1 MPDNTTLKIPP
12 RAPNPHWLLG
22 HSVAF
27 LKFPL
32 EFFRESLRYGDIY
45 GYRVGHLPSLGGNI
59 PEFYRRVLQENAK
72 NYVKGEYYNPLKLL
86 LGQGLVTSEGDFWL
100 KQRRIQQPA
109 FHRQRMESFADMIV
123 QEGAKML
130 DAWERRDTAIALDD
144 ELFHLTLTVVGHAL
158 FSVDFSGDS
167 QQLGDALTF
176 AVEFVNKRIYNVVSA
191 PMFMPLPEIQRFK
204 RDVKMIDEKIFAM
217 IEQRKR
223 EGIESKQD
231 LLSMLMEMRDEDTG
245 EGMSEQQLRD
255 ELMTMIFAG
264 HETTAI
270 SLMWIFY
277 ALTQH
282 KEVAEK
288 LNNEITSVLQGRTPT
303 VSDTANMPYTK
314 QVIQETMRL
323 YPPVWI
329 YGRKALEDDEIAGYY
344 VKKGTYITL
353 SPYAMHR
360 NPDLWENPEHF
371 NPERFSPER
380 SKGRSPY
387 AYFPFSN
394 GQRKCI
400 GDGFAMMEMQLLVPL
415 MLQRFRMELVPN
427 QQIVFNPLITLRSKF
442 PMMMNLIKQ

>member
-1 MPDNTTLKIPP
+1 
-12 RAPNPHWLLG
+12 
-22 HSVAF
+22 
-27 LKFPL
+27 
-32 EFFRESLRYGDIY
+32 
-45 GYRVGHLPSLGGNI
+45 
-59 PEFYRRVLQENAK
+59 
-72 NYVKGEYYNPLKLL
+72 
-86 LGQGLVTSEGDFWL
+86 
-100 KQRRIQQPA
+100 
-109 FHRQRMESFADMIV
+109 
-123 QEGAKML
+123 
-130 DAWERRDTAIALDD
+130 
-144 ELFHLTLTVVGHAL
+144 
-158 FSVDFSGDS
+158 
-167 QQLGDALTF
+167 
-176 AVEFVNKRIYNVVSA
+176 
-191 PMFMPLPEIQRFK
+191 
-204 RDVKMIDEKIFAM
+204 
-217 IEQRKR
+217 
-223 EGIESKQD
+223 
-231 LLSMLMEMRDEDTG
+231 MEMRDEDTG

-270 SLMWIFY
+270 SFMWIFY

-288 LNNEITSVLQGRTPT
+288 LNNEITTVLQGRTPT

-344 VKKGTYITL
+344 VKKGTYMTL

-371 NPERFSPER
+371 DPERFSPER

-415 MLQRFRMELVPN
+415 MLQRFRMELAPN